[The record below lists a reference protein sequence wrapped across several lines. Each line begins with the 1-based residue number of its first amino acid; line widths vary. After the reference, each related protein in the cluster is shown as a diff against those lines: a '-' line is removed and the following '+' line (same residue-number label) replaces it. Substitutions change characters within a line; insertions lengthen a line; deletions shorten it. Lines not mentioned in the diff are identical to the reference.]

1 MNSPGRVLRWAL
13 VGVGLAGCGGGVDIS
28 IGAER
33 ADVAAPSN
41 DASQD
46 VPVIPPD
53 APAPDGPPGPR
64 VCMTT
69 MECVGA
75 CPPGARAC
83 VCATTPMGLRCV
95 PTCMMTP
102 ECPPGP
108 MGGMLFCRTGLCL
121 P

>member
-1 MNSPGRVLRWAL
+1 MSSLRCALRWTLA
-13 VGVGLAGCGGGVDIS
+13 VCALAGCGNDGDIS

-41 DASQD
+41 DASLD
-46 VPVIPPD
+46 ASVTPPD
-53 APAPDGPPGPR
+53 APAPDAPLGPR

-108 MGGMLFCRTGLCL
+108 MGGMLFCRSGLCL

>member
-1 MNSPGRVLRWAL
+1 MSSLRCALRWAL
-13 VGVGLAGCGGGVDIS
+13 AGGVLAGCGSDGDIS

-33 ADVAAPSN
+33 VDAATPSN
-41 DASQD
+41 DALTD
-46 VPVIPPD
+46 APVIPPD
-53 APAPDGPPGPR
+53 APAPDAPLGPR

-108 MGGMLFCRTGLCL
+108 MGGMLFCRSGLCL